1 MNLKKTKERYM
12 GVFERGKQREKLC
25 KYNLKKIKMEIEKLK
40 LPSLHYR
47 AHENGKR
54 KMKIWTLLPHNEQ
67 KLNHSNKCVFCYLFA
82 HDQTS

>member
-47 AHENGKR
+47 AHENLEKGK
-54 KMKIWTLLPHNEQ
+54 
-67 KLNHSNKCVFCYLFA
+67 
-82 HDQTS
+82 